1 MNDKKGKHIA
11 INSVSQLHKLI
22 NCGKPDHPLITLIKY
37 DDMPPTGLH
46 EPLSVISGFY
56 IIMIKKNQGSKLKYG
71 QKYYDFDEGMVAM
84 MAPGQ
89 ILRVDDPDNKGEK
102 GWLLAFHPDF
112 IRNYPLGKNIKSY
125 GFFSYDVSEALHL
138 SAKEEKMIERIMR
151 DIRQEYHSS
160 IDQFSQDVMVSH
172 LEVMLNYLNRFYN
185 RQFIT
190 RKTANNDLLTKF
202 EEVLDD
208 YFSGGKIV
216 QLGLPTV
223 QYLSELIHISPNY
236 LSDML
241 RSYTGKGTQQH
252 IQDKLIEKA
261 KDTLISTTL
270 SVSEIAYSL
279 GFEHP
284 QSFSRLFKTRT
295 DQTPLKYRAS
305 FN

>member
-1 MNDKKGKHIA
+1 
-11 INSVSQLHKLI
+11 
-22 NCGKPDHPLITLIKY
+22 
-37 DDMPPTGLH
+37 
-46 EPLSVISGFY
+46 
-56 IIMIKKNQGSKLKYG
+56 
-71 QKYYDFDEGMVAM
+71 
-84 MAPGQ
+84 
-89 ILRVDDPDNKGEK
+89 
-102 GWLLAFHPDF
+102 
-112 IRNYPLGKNIKSY
+112 
-125 GFFSYDVSEALHL
+125 
-138 SAKEEKMIERIMR
+138 MIERIMR

-172 LEVMLNYLNRFYN
+172 LEVMLNYLNRFYD

-223 QYLSELIHISPNY
+223 QYLSEQVHISPNY

-252 IQDKLIEKA
+252 IQDKVIEKA
-261 KDTLISTTL
+261 KDNLISTTL

-284 QSFSRLFKTRT
+284 QSFSRLFKSRT
-295 DQTPLKYRAS
+295 DQTPLKFRAS